1 MKKRVLKSL
10 IAAFMC
16 MVVIVATSVSTFAA
30 PYQVKRA
37 KHSVCGTFNTS
48 YGYKVHE
55 YIYTDVASS
64 GEDCKFC
71 KKIVPEGE
79 KHTYMY
85 TDDVYYFMCSR
96 CGDVYSV
103 PYTQPIYAHYTNN
116 VQDYYNYNNY
126 K

>member
-30 PYQVKRA
+30 PYQVKRLA
-37 KHSVCGTFNTS
+37 CDNCHTYNTS
-48 YGYKVHE
+48 YGYKSHE
-55 YIYTDVASS
+55 YSYTEVISA
-64 GEDCKFC
+64 GKYCRFC
-71 KKIVPEGE
+71 GRTVPEGE
-79 KHTYMY
+79 SHTYMY
-85 TDDVYYFMCSR
+85 TGDVYYFMCSR
-96 CGDVYSV
+96 CSTVYNKE
-103 PYTQPIYAHYTNN
+103 YIQPVYAHYTNN

>member
-30 PYQVKRA
+30 PYQVKRE
-37 KHSVCGTFNTS
+37 KHPICGTYNTS

-64 GEDCKFC
+64 GKYCEFC

-79 KHTYMY
+79 SHTYMH
-85 TDDVYYFMCSR
+85 TEDVYYFMCSR

-103 PYTQPIYAHYTNN
+103 QYTQPIYAHYTNN